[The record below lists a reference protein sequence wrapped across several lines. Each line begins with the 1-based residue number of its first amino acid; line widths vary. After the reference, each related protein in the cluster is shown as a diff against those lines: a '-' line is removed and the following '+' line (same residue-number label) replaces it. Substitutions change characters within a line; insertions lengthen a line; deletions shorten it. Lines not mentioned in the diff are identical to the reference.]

1 MPPAVVTT
9 FLTGAYANPLFTV
22 PVVFGAV
29 STRGLF
35 DHEAALVDDGM
46 GGEVKREQ
54 RKVTVRTGSLPSTC
68 KQGSTLTVD
77 GAQYEV
83 RAVLPFGDG
92 LETHYVLAPVTP

>member
-1 MPPAVVTT
+1 MPPAVVTS
-9 FLTGAYANPLFTV
+9 FLTSAYAASNLTV
-22 PVVFGAV
+22 PVVFGATT
-29 STRGLF
+29 TRGLF

-46 GGEVKREQ
+46 GNEVKREQ

-77 GAQYEV
+77 GASYEV

-92 LETHYVLAPVTP
+92 METHYVLAPVVP